1 MALMAK
7 TKTMTVL
14 KNPNQELRKVSA
26 PVQLKDVA
34 TPTMRELV
42 NTLKATM
49 KKENGVGIAAPQVGI
64 HERVII
70 AETNDGPTA
79 FINPEIIET
88 SFKMVDSE
96 EGCLSVPGVWGVVQ
110 RHRSVKV
117 KALNEQAEE
126 VVLKANG
133 LLAIIFQHEIDHLNG
148 ILFIDRAEKVQP
160 TNGKQVSV

>member
-1 MALMAK
+1 MAK
-7 TKTMTVL
+7 AKTMTVL
-14 KNPNQELRKVSA
+14 KNPNQELRKISS

-34 TPTMRELV
+34 TPTMQELV

-70 AETNDGPTA
+70 AETEAGPTA